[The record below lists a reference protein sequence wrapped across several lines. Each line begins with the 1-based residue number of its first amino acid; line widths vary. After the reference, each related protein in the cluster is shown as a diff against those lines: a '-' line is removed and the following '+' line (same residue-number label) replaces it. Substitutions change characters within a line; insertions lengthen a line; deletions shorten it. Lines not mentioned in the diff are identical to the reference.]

1 MTKQFLPIILLAIA
15 AASCSTKSAETPI
28 ESLTQKRDSLS
39 AIMEIVRAEMRE
51 IDDELAILDTTRSFS
66 SVTVV
71 DVIQDTFTHS
81 FKVYGNIKKAAKEK
95 MKKLLK
101 WKPKFNNINL
111 ILKNAINW
119 EKSKTYL
126 SIS

>member
-1 MTKQFLPIILLAIA
+1 MGTLNLIKTIKN
-15 AASCSTKSAETPI
+15 STVKYFI
-28 ESLTQKRDSLS
+28 
-39 AIMEIVRAEMRE
+39 
-51 IDDELAILDTTRSFS
+51 FS
-66 SVTVV
+66 S
-71 DVIQDTFTHS
+71 S
-81 FKVYGNIKKAAKEK
+81 AGVYGNIKKAAKEK

-111 ILKNAINW
+111 ILKNAIIW